1 MTTATAPSGLSDGE
15 ASQRARDGRGNT
27 PVRGSSR
34 TTARILRTTV
44 FSFYNNVLFV
54 IGIALLGL
62 GRYSDA
68 LVSVGLGIINAALS
82 AFQELRAR
90 RALDRLQLL
99 AREPVTVVRDGAER
113 AVPPA
118 EVVEGDLLRVRGG
131 DQVVVD
137 GPVLGDEGAAPTL
150 EVDEA
155 LLTGEADPVPK
166 APGDRLLS
174 GSSIASGEGWQRAE
188 AVGVASH
195 AGQLTLAARADTTD
209 QTPLQWRI
217 DVVVRVVILLVL
229 LMSGAILAQAL
240 LDGSTVLRF
249 VQTSAVLSGLV
260 PYGLFFLIAVAYAVG
275 ATRIAGRGAL
285 VQQTNAVEAISRV
298 DVICTDKTGT
308 LTSGRLS
315 LVRVVPVDG
324 VPDERA
330 RTFLG
335 TFARSVRSP
344 NATTGALAGDD
355 TLPGAAA
362 EVGDEV
368 EFRSSLRWSGIVTG
382 GEVVVLGA
390 PATLAPHLSDA
401 PDVVDGLLRAARA
414 HAEKGL
420 RVLLLARAPGGA
432 GLRDEAGRPSL
443 PRVSAQALVVLGDEL
458 REGVSEVLAGL
469 AAEGVATK
477 VISGDDPVTVAA
489 LAHRAGLA
497 GEAIA
502 GPELA
507 ALEAE
512 RVDEAVDTFTV
523 FGRIAPEQKEQ
534 IVDALRRRGRHVAMV
549 GDGVNDAR
557 ALKRAHVGV
566 AMRSGS
572 AVTRDVADIVL
583 LDDSFTTLPPARTE
597 GRRIVAGVGSSMYL
611 FLSRV
616 MVQMLVIL
624 IVTLLGL
631 GFPYTPTQVGLTLF
645 TVGLPTLFL
654 TMWARPAP
662 PAEDLLVS
670 LARFVL
676 PVGILTAG
684 FGAAIY
690 AGLYEMVLRGLS
702 RPNLP
707 ANVYTLFENYTG
719 LRYGV
724 DADFVTASATLGAQS
739 GLSIFVSVTAIVL
752 ILFLE
757 PPSRLFTAWA
767 PVSPDRRPA
776 WLAAGLLAALVVVL
790 VVPATRAYFGLTA
803 PDPPVVYVV
812 VPTVVVWFVVLSLAL
827 RHRVLERV
835 IGLGGSARP

>member
-1 MTTATAPSGLSDGE
+1 MTATAAPEGLS
-15 ASQRARDGRGNT
+15 RAAAAQLVREGRANT

-54 IGIALLGL
+54 IGVALLAL

-99 AREPVTVVRDGAER
+99 AREPVTVVRDGEECR
-113 AVPPA
+113 VPPA
-118 EVVEGDLLRVRGG
+118 AVVEGDMLRVRGG

-137 GPVLGDEGAAPTL
+137 GQVVGDDAL
-150 EVDEA
+150 EVDES

-188 AVGVASH
+188 AVGAASH
-195 AGQLTLAARADTTD
+195 AGRLTLAARADTTD

-217 DVVVRVVILLVL
+217 DVVVRLVILLVL

-275 ATRIAGRGAL
+275 AARIAGRGAL
-285 VQQTNAVEAISRV
+285 VQQTNAVEAVSRV

-308 LTSGRLS
+308 LTSGRLT
-315 LVRVVPVDG
+315 LVRVAPVAG
-324 VPDERA
+324 ASEERA
-330 RTFLG
+330 RTLLG
-335 TFARSVRSP
+335 TFARSVRAP
-344 NATTGALAGDD
+344 NATTAALAGDD
-355 TLPGAAA
+355 TLPGSAAPRID
-362 EVGDEV
+362 DEV
-368 EFRSSLRWSGIVTG
+368 EFRSALRWSGLVVG
-382 GEVVVLGA
+382 GRAVVVGA
-390 PATLAPHLSDA
+390 PATLAPHLRDA
-401 PDVVDGLLRAARA
+401 SDVVDGLLRETRA
-414 HAEKGL
+414 HAERGL
-420 RVLLLARAPGGA
+420 RVLLLATGPAER
-432 GLRDEAGRPSL
+432 GLHDDAGRASL
-443 PRVSAQALVVLGDEL
+443 PTLSAEALVVLGDEL
-458 REGVSEVLAGL
+458 RDGVAEVLAGL
-469 AAEGVATK
+469 AQEGVATK

-489 LAHRAGLA
+489 LAHRAGLT
-497 GEAIA
+497 GEAIG

-507 ALEAE
+507 ALEPE
-512 RVDEAVDTFTV
+512 RFDEAVDTFTV
-523 FGRIAPEQKEQ
+523 FGRIAPEQKER

-611 FLSRV
+611 FLCRV
-616 MVQMLVIL
+616 VTQMLVIL
-624 IVTLLGL
+624 TVTLLGL

-645 TVGLPTLFL
+645 TVGVPTFFL
-654 TMWARPAP
+654 TLWARPAA
-662 PAEDLLVS
+662 PADDLLVS

-684 FGAAIY
+684 FGTAVY
-690 AGLYEMVLRGLS
+690 AYLYEIVRSGLS

-707 ANVYTLFENYTG
+707 GNVYGLFESYTG

-739 GLSIFVSVTAIVL
+739 GLSMFVSVASIAL

-757 PPSRLFTAWA
+757 PPARPFTAWA
-767 PVSPDRRPA
+767 PVSPDRRPV
-776 WLAAGLLAALVVVL
+776 WLAAGLFVALVVVL
-790 VVPATRAYFGLTA
+790 IVPTTRSYFGLTA
-803 PDPPVVYVV
+803 PDPPVVYMV
-812 VPTVVVWFVVLSLAL
+812 VPAVVAWFVVLSLVL
-827 RHRVLERV
+827 RHRLLERLL
-835 IGLGGSARP
+835 GLAPDRP

>member
-1 MTTATAPSGLSDGE
+1 MTATIAPEGLSE
-15 ASQRARDGRGNT
+15 AEAAQRARGGRANV

-34 TTARILRTTV
+34 TTLRILRTTV

-68 LVSVGLGIINAALS
+68 LVSVGLGIINAALA

-99 AREPVTVVRDGAER
+99 AREPVTVVRDGASR
-113 AVPPA
+113 TIAPA
-118 EVVEGDLLRVRGG
+118 DVVEGDLLALRTG
-131 DQVVVD
+131 DQIVVD
-137 GPVLGDEGAAPTL
+137 GPVVGTDGAVL
-150 EVDEA
+150 EVDES

-166 APGDRLLS
+166 AVGEELLS
-174 GSSIASGEGWQRAE
+174 GSSMASGEGWQRAE

-195 AGQLTLAARADTTD
+195 AGRLTVAARADTTD

-217 DVVVRVVILLVL
+217 DLVVRLVILLVL

-275 ATRIAGRGAL
+275 AARIAGRGAL
-285 VQQTNAVEAISRV
+285 VQQTNAVEALSRV

-315 LVRVVPVDG
+315 LVRVAPAG
-324 VPDERA
+324 TASEERA
-330 RTFLG
+330 RTLLG
-335 TFARSVRSP
+335 TFARSVRAP
-344 NATTGALAGDD
+344 NATTAALAADA
-355 TLPGAAA
+355 TLPGGSTDRVT
-362 EVGDEV
+362 EEV
-368 EFRSSLRWSGIVTG
+368 EFRSSLRWSGVVL
-382 GEVVVLGA
+382 EDRPVVLGA
-390 PATLAPHLSDA
+390 PATLAPHLTD
-401 PDVVDGLLRAARA
+401 PHEVVDGLLREARA
-414 HAEKGL
+414 HAEQGL
-420 RVLLLARAPGGA
+420 RVLLLACGPEGA
-432 GLRDEAGRPSL
+432 GLHAGDGRAAL
-443 PRVSAQALVVLGDEL
+443 PALSAQALVVLGDEL
-458 REGVSEVLAGL
+458 REGVTEVLAGL

-489 LAHRAGLA
+489 LARRAGLA
-497 GEAIA
+497 GEAIG

-507 ALEAE
+507 ALTPE
-512 RVDEAVDTFTV
+512 RFDEAVDTFAV

-534 IVDALRRRGRHVAMV
+534 IVDALRRRGRQVAML

-557 ALKRAHVGV
+557 ALKRAQVGV

-611 FLSRV
+611 FLCRV
-616 MVQMLVIL
+616 VTQMLVIL

-645 TVGLPTLFL
+645 TVGLPTFFL
-654 TMWARPAP
+654 TMWARPVVV
-662 PAEDLLVS
+662 AEDLLVS

-690 AGLYEMVLRGLS
+690 ACLYELVRRGLS
-702 RPNLP
+702 QPDLP
-707 ANVYTLFENYTG
+707 AATYSLFEQYTG

-739 GLSIFVSVTAIVL
+739 GLSMFVSVASIAL

-757 PPSRLFTAWA
+757 PPARIFTAWA

-776 WLAAGLLAALVVVL
+776 WLALGLFVALVVVL
-790 VVPATRAYFGLTA
+790 IVPTTRNYFGLTA
-803 PDPPVVYVV
+803 PDPPVVYAV
-812 VPTVVVWFVVLSLAL
+812 VPTVVVWFVVLSLVL
-827 RHRVLERV
+827 RHRILERV
-835 IGLGGSARP
+835 LGLSPPRR